1 MNLKNFLIALLLSC
15 IASKADCQLA
25 VTPNQTAIVLASKLV
40 GPGITI
46 SAPSLTCAGQAN
58 GKFISTA
65 TPLGLD
71 SGIVLTTGKAINTAG
86 AESFLANTSNGTAGD
101 AALTTLAGAATHD
114 ACYLE
119 FDLIPNG
126 DTVSFRY
133 VFGSEEYINSVCGIY
148 NDAFAFFIS
157 GPGITGTQNMALI
170 PGSTIPV
177 TVNSIN
183 NGTPGP
189 GYSIATCSSM
199 GPGSPFTSYYTS
211 NVGGTQLT
219 YRGYTVP
226 MVAYHAVTP
235 CNTYH
240 LKMTIADAGNYLYD
254 SGVFIE
260 AGSLKTNT
268 YHFIKTDSIG
278 ITLLGTPHTIVK
290 GCNSATI
297 RIKSD
302 HASGT
307 AQTVNFSYGG
317 TAINGVDFS
326 GPSSTVIPAGD
337 TIVSINITGL
347 PTPVTGTTTL
357 AVYLQ
362 SPFACGIVDTVNL
375 TILDSPTAT
384 ILTPDTAICLGQ
396 SFTLRG
402 AASAILNTTWSPATS
417 LSSPTSLTTTAAP
430 VTTTTYTLTGTLAAA
445 GCTPVMRSVL
455 VTVNTGT
462 VNILTSD
469 TSICRGASSPIL
481 VAPGTPT
488 TTYSWSPAAGLNSAI
503 LMNPTATP
511 TTTTT
516 YTVTAIDPGVGCPA
530 TDQITITVFT
540 PDAHILTHDT
550 AICTGASF
558 QLRASGNPSLT
569 YSWSP
574 ATGLSDPTVQRPMAT
589 PAATT
594 NYVLLATVPGTPC
607 FVQEDVLVT
616 VIPPVIATA
625 GTGAPIC
632 KSVPVQLRGLPSGSN
647 YSYTWDGPSGFH
659 STLEEPWVGEATP
672 ANSGVYTLVVT
683 DMNTSC
689 AGTDTIDV
697 SVNSAA
703 MIHLSNLTPSQTII
717 NGSSI
722 QLNATNARFY
732 SWAPNDGSLSDANI
746 NNPIATPT
754 QKTTYIVY
762 GIDSAGCRDTAY
774 ITIDVDYN
782 DHEFIPSAFTPNGDG
797 RNDAFGPV
805 GLKYQKLV
813 EFMVFNRWGQM
824 VFSANSD
831 RQMWDGTFNGQPV
844 EDGVYFYNIL
854 VNRANGE
861 KVSYKGDVTLIR

>member
-1 MNLKNFLIALLLSC
+1 LKNFLIALLLSC
-15 IASKADCQLA
+15 VAFNGYSQLT
-25 VTPNQTAIVLASKLV
+25 VTPNQTATVLASKLV

-46 SAPSLTCAGQAN
+46 SSPTLTCPALAN

-71 SGIVLTTGKAINTAG
+71 SGIVLTTGRAANTAG
-86 AESFLANTSNGTAGD
+86 PETYLASISNGAAGD
-101 AALTTLAGAATHD
+101 AALTALAGSATHD

-119 FDLIPNG
+119 FDLVPNG

-170 PGSTIPV
+170 PGTTIPV
-177 TVNSIN
+177 TVNTIN

-219 YRGYTVP
+219 YRGYTAP
-226 MVAYHAVTP
+226 MVASHAVTP

-290 GCNSATI
+290 GCNPATI
-297 RIKSD
+297 KIKSD
-302 HASGT
+302 HASSV

-317 TAINGVDFS
+317 TAVSGVDFS

-337 TIVSINITGL
+337 TVVSINITGL
-347 PTPVTGTTTL
+347 PTPVTGTQTL

-362 SPFACGIVDTVNL
+362 SPFSCGIVDTINL
-375 TILDSPTAT
+375 TILDSPTAS
-384 ILTPDTAICLGQ
+384 ILTPDTAICVGQ
-396 SFTLRG
+396 SFSLRG
-402 AASAILNTTWSPATS
+402 TASPVLTTTWSPATT
-417 LSSPTSLTTTAAP
+417 LSSPGSLITTASPIA
-430 VTTTTYTLTGTLAAA
+430 TTIYTLTGTLAAA

-469 TSICRGASSPIL
+469 TSICRGASAQLL

-488 TTYSWSPAAGLNSAI
+488 TTYSWSPASGLNNAS
-503 LMNPTATP
+503 LMNPIATP
-511 TTTTT
+511 TITTT
-516 YTVTAIDPGVGCPA
+516 YTVTAVDPGNGCPG
-530 TDQITITVFT
+530 TDQVIITVFT

-550 AICTGASF
+550 AICTGGSF
-558 QLRASGNPSLT
+558 QLRASGASTLM

-574 ATGLSDPTVQRPMAT
+574 SAGLSDPTVQSPMAA
-589 PAATT
+589 PSATT
-594 NYVLLATVPGTPC
+594 TYVLLATVPGTPC
-607 FVQEDVLVT
+607 FIQENVLVT
-616 VIPPVIATA
+616 IIPPVVANA
-625 GTGAPIC
+625 GKGEPVC
-632 KSVPVQLRGLPSGSN
+632 KSVPIQLHGFPSGGN
-647 YSYTWDGPSGFH
+647 YSYSWTGPADFYS
-659 STLEEPWVGEATP
+659 SLQEPWVGEASS
-672 ANSGVYTLVVT
+672 ANTGVYTLVVT
-683 DMNTSC
+683 DLNTSC
-689 AGTDTIDV
+689 VGIDTIDV
-697 SVNSAA
+697 MVNTAS
-703 MIHLSNLTPSQTII
+703 IHLGITPSQTITY
-717 NGSSI
+717 GSSI
-722 QLNATNARFY
+722 QLNASNAKFY
-732 SWAPNDGSLSDANI
+732 MWTPDDGSLTNNNI
-746 NNPIATPT
+746 NNPIATPA
-754 QKTTYIVY
+754 QKTIYTVY

-782 DHEFIPSAFTPNGDG
+782 DHEFIPSGFTPNGDG
-797 RNDAFGPV
+797 RNDMFGLV
-805 GLKYQKLV
+805 GLKYQKLI

-831 RQMWDGTFNGQPV
+831 RQSWDGTFNGQPL
-844 EDGVYFYNIL
+844 DAGVYFYTIT